1 MSGSPRLVHL
11 AADVDGLV
19 ARLVHAAAVLGQASM
34 PPWAL
39 VGGMAV
45 MVQLAEAHRA
55 TADVDT
61 VADDDSGQLG
71 PALAIL
77 AAEQHGSATGTR
89 VVLEDGTTIDVITT
103 GSWVA
108 EDLPDDDLDR
118 IFVLAHWWAVQ
129 TAEVVELRVVEGA
142 EIAMAAE
149 IAVARPAALVA
160 CKLQS
165 SRRRQR
171 DQAKAASDLHDIYRL
186 LAEHD
191 RDGGVAAALATGPED
206 LGRWCADA
214 MTETFVTDAS
224 RSARRLGTG
233 ARGPAMA
240 AVRAID
246 LEVVG
251 ALCAGAIRDALA

>member
-1 MSGSPRLVHL
+1 MSGSQRLVLL
-11 AADVDGLV
+11 AADPDGLV
-19 ARLVHAAAVLGQASM
+19 ARLVHAAGVLGQGSM

-61 VADDDSGQLG
+61 VADDDSGQLE
-71 PALAIL
+71 PALAVL
-77 AAEQHGSATGTR
+77 AAEQHGSVTGTR
-89 VVLEDGTTIDVITT
+89 VVLEDGTNIDVITT
-103 GSWVA
+103 GSGVA

-129 TAEVVELRVVEGA
+129 TAQVVELRVVDGT
-142 EIAMAAE
+142 EIVTTAE
-149 IAVARPAALVA
+149 IAVASPAALVA

-165 SRRRQR
+165 CRRRQR
-171 DQAKAASDLHDIYRL
+171 DQAKAASDIYDIYRL

-191 RDGGVAAALATGPED
+191 RDGRVATTLAAGPED

-214 MTETFVTDAS
+214 LTETFVTDAG
-224 RSARRLGTG
+224 RSTRRLGTA

-240 AVRAID
+240 AIRAID

-251 ALCAGAIRDALA
+251 ALCSDAIRDALT